1 MKKAIVIGG
10 TSGIGRGLAEILVKN
25 GFNVGITGRRTELL
39 EELRA
44 QNPESFIISKFD
56 INDIKNN
63 NDNLDKL
70 VVDLGGL
77 DMLII
82 SSGIGDININLDY
95 KIEKQTID
103 INVTGFTSVVNWA
116 FHFFE
121 NQKFGHLIAITSVG
135 GLRGSGYA
143 PAYNATKA
151 FQINYL
157 EGLRQKVTKLN
168 YPIFITDIR
177 PGFVDTAMAKGD
189 GLFWIASV
197 EKATKQIFEAIEKRK
212 KLVYISKRWRLIA
225 IILKIIPKQ
234 IYERM

>member
-1 MKKAIVIGG
+1 MKKAIVIGA
-10 TSGIGRGLAEILVKN
+10 TSGIGKGLAEILVKN

-44 QNPESFIISKFD
+44 QKPESFIISKFD

-63 NDNLDKL
+63 NNNLEKL
-70 VVDLGGL
+70 VADLGGL

-82 SSGIGDININLDY
+82 SSAIGDININLDY
-95 KIEKQTID
+95 RIEKQTID
-103 INVTGFTSVVNWA
+103 INVTGFTSVINWA

-151 FQINYL
+151 FQINYI
-157 EGLRQKVTKLN
+157 EGLRNRVTKLKS
-168 YPIFITDIR
+168 PIFITDIR
-177 PGFVDTAMAKGD
+177 PGFVDTEMAKGE

-197 EKATKQIFEAIEKRK
+197 EKATNQIFEAIKKRK
-212 KLVYISKRWRLIA
+212 KLVYITKRWRLIA
-225 IILKIIPKQ
+225 IILKIMPKQ
-234 IYERM
+234 MYDRM